1 MAASQWCVGFIH
13 VENTRNHRHP
23 ICPGENRSRLVL
35 TVAFYFAPRRVGSSR
50 REAAFTGAWIEG
62 LGVRFPGDID
72 YHGTSFASIKGGLA
86 GWDAVPTAGKI
97 QMLIVIG
104 MIEFA
109 SEFSKPHCKSSPRIT
124 ETGVQHGDSPPCST
138 FANPGTE
145 MGGKGSRRRRLLARE
160 CSFASCDEKSFRVPP
175 TPPPP
180 TRRHARLL
188 FPLVTH
194 TTDMSGGMPGK
205 IDCSNFPML
214 SRALWDPLGFT
225 KGLSAEQRAT
235 KRLAELNNGRLAM
248 IGVIGLMSAETVPG
262 SVPALSGFSGF

>member
-1 MAASQWCVGFIH
+1 MMKFVALALALASASAFKTPVTQRAASSTALNMGAESMEGISAPVGFFDPLGLA
-13 VENTRNHRHP
+13 ESGSDETLAWFRHAELKH
-23 ICPGENRSRLVL
+23 GR
-35 TVAFYFAPRRVGSSR
+35 VAM
-50 REAAFTGAWIEG
+50 AAFTGAWIEG

-109 SEFSKPHCKSSPRIT
+109 SEFSKPHY
-124 ETGVQHGDSPPCST
+124 
-138 FANPGTE
+138 
-145 MGGKGSRRRRLLARE
+145 
-160 CSFASCDEKSFRVPP
+160 
-175 TPPPP
+175 
-180 TRRHARLL
+180 
-188 FPLVTH
+188 
-194 TTDMSGGMPGK
+194 MSGGMPGK

-262 SVPALSGFSGF
+262 SVQIGRASCRERV